1 MLTIDLDLDDS
12 GVSSE
17 FILQSQPV
25 WTIIFFSSLL
35 NGQDGMAIGH
45 FLDVVAS
52 LDLHAISD
60 PLNSRFG
67 VTSERN
73 LNDHWFSLLKGTDF
87 LESRWYIDFGW
98 SCKED
103 VREQLVFAMEP
114 LFRIIDIQ
122 NHVSL
127 PLMFRFALETLDP
140 PLLKTLAEYSSA
152 SSPNTSLI
160 ISIWRL
166 PSSMISNLWSS
177 KISLEPLY
185 LKQMIFVYVQRKNI
199 NSILYYYLFC
209 ITSKHS
215 ILGCTWTRKQ
225 KTVYTSNKITTK
237 SSTFTLYNHYA
248 KRIKKKILI

>member
-1 MLTIDLDLDDS
+1 M
-12 GVSSE
+12 E
-17 FILQSQPV
+17 P
-25 WTIIFFSSLL
+25 IFFRK
-35 NGQDGMAIGH
+35 I
-45 FLDVVAS
+45 
-52 LDLHAISD
+52 
-60 PLNSRFG
+60 
-67 VTSERN
+67 
-73 LNDHWFSLLKGTDF
+73 
-87 LESRWYIDFGW
+87 WYLRSYI
-98 SCKED
+98 
-103 VREQLVFAMEP
+103 
-114 LFRIIDIQ
+114 
-122 NHVSL
+122 L
-127 PLMFRFALETLDP
+127 PLMFRLALETLDP

-185 LKQMIFVYVQRKNI
+185 LKQMIFVYFQRKDI

-225 KTVYTSNKITTK
+225 KTVYTSNKITK

-248 KRIKKKILI
+248 QRIKKNSDLISII

>member
-60 PLNSRFG
+60 PLNGRFG
-67 VTSERN
+67 VTSEWN
-73 LNDHWFSLLKGTDF
+73 LNDHGFSLLKGTDF

-98 SCKED
+98 SCKE
-103 VREQLVFAMEP
+103 ELEKTINFCNGAYF
-114 LFRIIDIQ
+114 FRKIWYLKSYI
-122 NHVSL
+122 L
-127 PLMFRFALETLDP
+127 PLMFRLALETLDP

-185 LKQMIFVYVQRKNI
+185 LKQMIFVYFQRKNI
-199 NSILYYYLFC
+199 NFILYYYLFC

-215 ILGCTWTRKQ
+215 NFR
-225 KTVYTSNKITTK
+225 VYLN
-237 SSTFTLYNHYA
+237 
-248 KRIKKKILI
+248 

>member
-1 MLTIDLDLDDS
+1 M
-12 GVSSE
+12 E
-17 FILQSQPV
+17 P
-25 WTIIFFSSLL
+25 IFFRK
-35 NGQDGMAIGH
+35 I
-45 FLDVVAS
+45 
-52 LDLHAISD
+52 
-60 PLNSRFG
+60 
-67 VTSERN
+67 
-73 LNDHWFSLLKGTDF
+73 
-87 LESRWYIDFGW
+87 WYLRSYI
-98 SCKED
+98 
-103 VREQLVFAMEP
+103 
-114 LFRIIDIQ
+114 
-122 NHVSL
+122 L
-127 PLMFRFALETLDP
+127 PLMFRLALETLDP

-185 LKQMIFVYVQRKNI
+185 LKQMIFVYFQRKNI

-248 KRIKKKILI
+248 KRIKKKFWFNFNYLILYENKIAKWLNWLNKFNAILSMFDLPLHLRFGIARDLQLKGSRLTSHSLDVSQSLGDFRHYSSCKGCLVNDITKNTQ

>member
-1 MLTIDLDLDDS
+1 M
-12 GVSSE
+12 E
-17 FILQSQPV
+17 P
-25 WTIIFFSSLL
+25 IFFRK
-35 NGQDGMAIGH
+35 I
-45 FLDVVAS
+45 
-52 LDLHAISD
+52 
-60 PLNSRFG
+60 
-67 VTSERN
+67 
-73 LNDHWFSLLKGTDF
+73 WYLK
-87 LESRWYIDFGW
+87 SYI
-98 SCKED
+98 
-103 VREQLVFAMEP
+103 
-114 LFRIIDIQ
+114 
-122 NHVSL
+122 L
-127 PLMFRFALETLDP
+127 PLMFRLALETLDP

-215 ILGCTWTRKQ
+215 ILECTWTRKQ

-248 KRIKKKILI
+248 KRIKKNILNYLILYENKIA